1 MLANDKMKEIND
13 YIFFA
18 NSSITL
24 DWNHCCSH
32 SNKRFYTLLN
42 IKSWFLEYEKVFIKL
57 KGALHKYQ
65 QEPTFTINGSPSN
78 DNKR

>member
-1 MLANDKMKEIND
+1 MAFINQHEHLTKSNFKINSTTKSTNDKMKETNN

-32 SNKRFYTLLN
+32 SNKRLY
-42 IKSWFLEYEKVFIKL
+42 Y
-57 KGALHKYQ
+57 
-65 QEPTFTINGSPSN
+65 
-78 DNKR
+78 